1 MALGETITPDLLRD
15 IKTNTTAP
23 IISKFADSG
32 QRTAFGSLR
41 VASAVTLFDSFSEYD
56 VNSLLWEDVIT
67 GGASA
72 AHLPNES
79 SVRLRCAT
87 ASGDKVVRQTR
98 AYHRYQP
105 GKGQYIRITGLLDTA
120 AADLRR
126 RVGYFDA
133 SNGLFL
139 EQTSAG
145 LSMVRR
151 TNTSGTPTD
160 NSVAQTDWNQDKFNG
175 SGPSKIVL
183 DVTKSFHLIIDFEWL
198 GVGRARLGFEM
209 GTGEII
215 WAHHFVSPNTLATPF
230 MTTPNLPIRYEIE
243 NTGAQGGNHDLIATC
258 SMIATEEGFET
269 ERGFPFSIGNG
280 ITAISVTTR
289 RPVLSIRPKATFNSI
304 VNRGRIDPEK
314 IDINATSGN
323 LLVELVYGGT
333 LTDAAFNSVHASSI
347 TEFDIAATAIT
358 GGIPVQQFTV
368 VSGTGTEAGAG
379 AADLLSRLPL
389 VLDSA
394 GANPI
399 PLSVVVTAFTGT
411 VDTRAQLNWREI
423 R

>member
-15 IKTNTTAP
+15 IKSNTTAP
-23 IISKFADSG
+23 IVNKFADSG
-32 QRTAFGSLR
+32 QRSAFGAIR
-41 VASAVTLFDSFSEYD
+41 TASTVTLFDSYNEYD
-56 VNSLLWEDVIT
+56 TSPLLWEDVLT
-67 GGASA
+67 GGATS

-87 ASGDKVVRQTR
+87 ASGDKAVRQTR

-105 GKGQYIRITGLLDTA
+105 GKGQFIRITGLLGA
-120 AADLRR
+120 AVADVRR

-139 EQTSAG
+139 EQTGSG
-145 LSMVRR
+145 LSIVRR

-160 NSVAQTDWNQDKFNG
+160 NAVAQVDWNQDKLNG
-175 SGPSKIVL
+175 SGPSKIVF
-183 DVTKSFHLIIDFEWL
+183 DPTKSFHLVTDFEWL
-198 GVGRARLGFEM
+198 GVGRARLGFEL

-215 WAHHFVSPNTLATPF
+215 WAHHFVSPNVLATPY

-243 NTGAQGGNHDLIATC
+243 NTGAQAGNHDLNATC
-258 SMIATEEGFET
+258 AMIGTEEGFEAD
-269 ERGFPFSIGNG
+269 RGYPFSAGNG
-280 ITAISVTTR
+280 VTAISVTTR

-304 VNRGRIDPEK
+304 VNRGRIDPES
-314 IDINATSGN
+314 IEVHAVSGS
-323 LLVELVYGGT
+323 LLIELVYGGT
-333 LTDAAFNSVHASSI
+333 LTGASFGSVHASSI
-347 TEFDIAATAIT
+347 TEFDVASSAIS
-358 GGIPVQQFTV
+358 GGIPVQSFTV
-368 VSGTGTEAGAG
+368 TSGSGTVAGTRDAE
-379 AADLLSRLPL
+379 LLSRLPL

-399 PLSVVVTAFTGT
+399 PLSVVATAFTGT
-411 VDTRAQLNWREI
+411 VDGRSQLNWREM